1 MSGSNLDHVSDEELV
16 TVIHSTKGGILRAID
31 HHQEHAQSFH
41 LGMMVL
47 EILEKEVKR
56 RGGNPSDKK
65 YGRDIIGEI
74 IQTQIKEYHGT
85 GA

>member
-1 MSGSNLDHVSDEELV
+1 
-16 TVIHSTKGGILRAID
+16 
-31 HHQEHAQSFH
+31 
-41 LGMMVL
+41 MMVL